1 MSENIRSTNLRFNLE
16 KDTQKRAWQY
26 LQNMDK
32 QQFKSYS
39 NVIAVA
45 LVDYF
50 DRYYRSQ
57 DDPYFETRER
67 EERFVNQI
75 ISSVESAMEKTLP
88 VFLAGCMVGMSQVP
102 VGAVS
107 VTQQELD
114 EEVDWDFLGELVCS
128 KLISQKGGE
137 HMTQFLT
144 QSSPIP
150 PYMAFP
156 RFLLDKDGLNETAK
170 ILYTILLDR
179 ARLSQKNDGW
189 TDEQGHVFIFFPIK
203 SLAETMHKSEM
214 SVKTALNALEKE
226 NLIARKRQGAGFPN
240 RIYVKYPPEALNQ
253 TDRIFSV
260 KQTENCPTDGQ
271 KTVSVTDRKLS
282 SSNKEKNNIKRT
294 NSESKDDRTAYG
306 SYQNV
311 FLSTEELKALKDEV
325 PHYQEYIEKLSSYMA
340 SSGKQYSSHAATIRS
355 WALRDHPAP
364 VKRTYEC
371 KEDESL

>member
-75 ISSVESAMEKTLP
+75 ISSVESAMEKALP

-114 EEVDWDFLGELVCS
+114 EEVDWDFLGE
-128 KLISQKGGE
+128 
-137 HMTQFLT
+137 
-144 QSSPIP
+144 
-150 PYMAFP
+150 
-156 RFLLDKDGLNETAK
+156 
-170 ILYTILLDR
+170 
-179 ARLSQKNDGW
+179 
-189 TDEQGHVFIFFPIK
+189 
-203 SLAETMHKSEM
+203 
-214 SVKTALNALEKE
+214 
-226 NLIARKRQGAGFPN
+226 
-240 RIYVKYPPEALNQ
+240 
-253 TDRIFSV
+253 
-260 KQTENCPTDGQ
+260 
-271 KTVSVTDRKLS
+271 
-282 SSNKEKNNIKRT
+282 
-294 NSESKDDRTAYG
+294 
-306 SYQNV
+306 
-311 FLSTEELKALKDEV
+311 
-325 PHYQEYIEKLSSYMA
+325 
-340 SSGKQYSSHAATIRS
+340 
-355 WALRDHPAP
+355 
-364 VKRTYEC
+364 
-371 KEDESL
+371 

>member
-32 QQFKSYS
+32 QQFKPYS

-114 EEVDWDFLGELVCS
+114 EEVDWDFLGE
-128 KLISQKGGE
+128 
-137 HMTQFLT
+137 
-144 QSSPIP
+144 
-150 PYMAFP
+150 
-156 RFLLDKDGLNETAK
+156 
-170 ILYTILLDR
+170 
-179 ARLSQKNDGW
+179 
-189 TDEQGHVFIFFPIK
+189 
-203 SLAETMHKSEM
+203 
-214 SVKTALNALEKE
+214 
-226 NLIARKRQGAGFPN
+226 
-240 RIYVKYPPEALNQ
+240 
-253 TDRIFSV
+253 
-260 KQTENCPTDGQ
+260 
-271 KTVSVTDRKLS
+271 
-282 SSNKEKNNIKRT
+282 
-294 NSESKDDRTAYG
+294 
-306 SYQNV
+306 
-311 FLSTEELKALKDEV
+311 
-325 PHYQEYIEKLSSYMA
+325 
-340 SSGKQYSSHAATIRS
+340 
-355 WALRDHPAP
+355 
-364 VKRTYEC
+364 
-371 KEDESL
+371 